1 MSTLTTNLRAYA
13 QFLAFAALGIGIG
26 LVIACS
32 FQADESR
39 RYFAGAGLA
48 LLAGGGAALFLL
60 KGREARQSV
69 KSWTGPAAVGFVVG
83 IPILVG
89 LAVYAYLHF

>member
-1 MSTLTTNLRAYA
+1 MSTLTANLRAYA

-32 FQADESR
+32 FQADASR

-48 LLAGGGAALFLL
+48 LLAVGGTALILL

-69 KSWTGPAAVGFVVG
+69 KSWTGPAAVGFVIG
-83 IPILVG
+83 IPILLGV
-89 LAVYAYLHF
+89 AVYAYLHF